1 VTVSPRRESPAT
13 RTHGALAYAADG
25 VSTDIGECSWPWC
38 SDVSETTT
46 RKDADPVKTYV
57 LGLHPQEHHFVHT
70 VYHTPFTTGCGTF
83 LCHTHATMSAC
94 ERRLRPRLTLRTV

>member
-1 VTVSPRRESPAT
+1 MTVSPRRESPAT

-25 VSTDIGECSWPWC
+25 VSTYIGECSWPWC

-70 VYHTPFTTGCGTF
+70 VHCVSHSVYHGLRHF
-83 LCHTHATMSAC
+83 LVPHPCYHV
-94 ERRLRPRLTLRTV
+94 RV